1 MIKLTTWESRPT
13 RARTGTSPHRYNEPM
28 TAIPTLSEVD
38 KVKMKAYFLAAKSW
52 DKHRRAL
59 QREEE
64 NDPATNSRILD
75 LLIEQA
81 MRVHGGPLMDDP
93 KEDLAESKLAHVLSQ
108 RAINPADR

>member
-1 MIKLTTWESRPT
+1 MYLQPPQPLAASQ
-13 RARTGTSPHRYNEPM
+13 GYNESM
-28 TAIPTLSEVD
+28 SSIPALSDED
-38 KVKMKAYFLAAKSW
+38 KIKMKAYFLAAKSW

-64 NDPATNSRILD
+64 NDPATNGRILD
-75 LLIEQA
+75 RLIEHA

-108 RAINPADR
+108 RATNPADH